1 MNSFLNFCPFQMECS
16 ASSATALLGLVS
28 SLHGLNGAQLQS
40 RVNNYVRNIINIILV
55 MPFILQLSEWTG
67 AETAFIIP
75 TEHNESDSL
84 HIQVGLGL
92 LFTII

>member
-1 MNSFLNFCPFQMECS
+1 
-16 ASSATALLGLVS
+16 
-28 SLHGLNGAQLQS
+28 
-40 RVNNYVRNIINIILV
+40 

-84 HIQVGLGL
+84 HIQVVLGL
-92 LFTII
+92 AFSFIYCFLLGFISTF